1 MLKKLLIGLVVV
13 IVIIAAAGAGWLSYM
28 GYFAKVEVKEQMLG
42 QLTFVYVPHI
52 GSYATVGADMMN
64 VSARL
69 KSEFGIDSS
78 KGMAIYYNDP
88 SKVKEADLKSDV
100 GCLLEG
106 KDAAKADTVM
116 TRMRVKI
123 LYAKRYSTS
132 SFPIKNKMSYMM
144 AAMKLYPAL
153 MEHMTA
159 NGYKMTPAIEI
170 YDMAAKEI
178 TAAFEIK

>member
-13 IVIIAAAGAGWLSYM
+13 IVIIAAVGAGWLSYM

-42 QLTFVYVPHI
+42 PLTFVYVPHK

-69 KSEFGIDSS
+69 KTEFGIDTT
-78 KGMAIYYNDP
+78 KGMAIYYDDP
-88 SKVKEADLKSDV
+88 SKMKEADLKSDV

-106 KDAAKADTVM
+106 KDAAKADKVM

-123 LYAKRYSTS
+123 MYAKRYATA
-132 SFPIKNKMSYMM
+132 SFPLKNKMSYMM

-153 MEHMTA
+153 SKHIAA
-159 NGYKMTPAIEI
+159 NGYRTMPAVEI
-170 YDMAAKEI
+170 YDMPAKEI